1 MIMVKRLLL
10 YKEKNMSILAVT
22 LAIVLILAVSGTLNV
37 VCFFIGAKVGQTVV
51 NDEPLKT
58 PELNPVKIIE
68 QRREEKALKEEQDRN
83 SIILENIDNYV
94 GDALG
99 QKDVP

>member
-1 MIMVKRLLL
+1 M
-10 YKEKNMSILAVT
+10 
-22 LAIVLILAVSGTLNV
+22 LAIILILAVSGTLNV

-51 NDEPLKT
+51 KDEPLKT

-68 QRREEKALKEEQDRN
+68 EHREQRALKEEQNRTN
-83 SIILENIDNYV
+83 IILENIDNYT
-94 GDALG
+94 GDKYG

>member
-1 MIMVKRLLL
+1 
-10 YKEKNMSILAVT
+10 MSILAVM
-22 LAIVLILAVSGTLNV
+22 LAIILILAVSGTLNV

-51 NDEPLKT
+51 KDEPLKT

-68 QRREEKALKEEQDRN
+68 ERREQRALKEEQDRN
-83 SIILENIDNYV
+83 NIILENIDNYM
-94 GDALG
+94 GNEIG

>member
-1 MIMVKRLLL
+1 
-10 YKEKNMSILAVT
+10 MSILSVA
-22 LAIVLILAVSGTLNV
+22 LAIILILTVSGTLNV

-51 NDEPLKT
+51 KDEPLKT

-68 QRREEKALKEEQDRN
+68 ERREQRALKEEQDRN
-83 SIILENIDNYV
+83 NIILENIDNYM
-94 GDALG
+94 GNEIG